1 MALSG
6 MFLSIY
12 GVFRFFIEFY
22 RVPDVGK
29 GYMLFGWVTQGQIL
43 TAPMIVVGAALVFM
57 AYRNKKAEE
66 VAA

>member
-6 MFLSIY
+6 MFLLLY

-43 TAPMIVVGAALVFM
+43 TAPMIVIGAVLLFL
-57 AYRNKKAEE
+57 AYRRTGSKE
-66 VAA
+66 VTA